1 MNFVFQ
7 LCSKLHLVEVHA
19 VVLLVRFEVRAQP
32 SHETSPVQNF
42 GN

>member
-19 VVLLVRFEVRAQP
+19 VVLSVRFEVCAQT
-32 SHETSPVQNF
+32 SHERSPIQNF
-42 GN
+42 GE

>member
-7 LCSKLHLVEVHA
+7 LCSKLHLVEVRA
-19 VVLLVRFEVRAQP
+19 VVPLVRFEVCAQP
-32 SHETSPVQNF
+32 SHKRSPVQNF